1 MLYIIAALVVIAV
14 IGVLVMR
21 KNKAQKPTAP
31 VTLPVD
37 KAAQTHAKNTGTATT
52 GSDSATKFDNLTVA
66 QRFMDQQRYDKAI
79 ETLERGLTAQPH
91 DNALSLKL
99 LNIYAITN
107 QYDHF
112 SSTYD
117 AINTHGDAATIAE
130 AKQLKMLLEQE
141 QAPTTPAADVSPE
154 PDIES
159 IDFDLSNDH
168 TQEPPVKTDAGT
180 YDSDSDSGSQQPTTK
195 PAVSDAKPDV
205 DTAPVNHQTSDEAA
219 SDIFDLT
226 LEDLDNLE
234 SDAPITSHEAKE
246 TLNEAAPTVA
256 SSLDT
261 SNGFDDLIF
270 EDSPAEDSRAAS
282 TDQDASTESIDTP
295 ATAAKPDAAKNLDDD
310 FELEFDISNDMTDD
324 NAVET
329 GAEDDFVLDLEDL
342 ASEAADLEESPES
355 QDDFAVLLEN
365 PDRDTTP
372 ADVKEEEAAVTNTT
386 DDETQAFDAFTLED
400 EGIRDDAVATQLDT
414 EIAEPTFDDNT
425 PIEDDF
431 NLNID
436 DDFDIGSS
444 LDIESNDTQ
453 AAAPVT
459 TDTSNE
465 PEQIGDAHGSQPV
478 DFAAQFAVDF
488 DFVKSLDSQQVTL
501 DLACE
506 YLDLGEYESAKRLL
520 IEVVN
525 DGNTEQQ
532 QQAQALL
539 ARTA

>member
-1 MLYIIAALVVIAV
+1 MDIMLYIIAALVVIAV

-31 VTLPVD
+31 ATLPVD
-37 KAAQTHAKNTGTATT
+37 KATQTHAKNTGTTATV
-52 GSDSATKFDNLTVA
+52 SDSATKFDNLTVA

-130 AKQLKMLLEQE
+130 AKQLKILLEQE
-141 QAPTTPAADVSPE
+141 QAPTTPVPTDTVGTQSDSMNLSLPADQNKDN
-154 PDIES
+154 DIYTDDALS
-159 IDFDLSNDH
+159 FDLDEN
-168 TQEPPVKTDAGT
+168 TE
-180 YDSDSDSGSQQPTTK
+180 TK
-195 PAVSDAKPDV
+195 PVVSDAKPDV
-205 DTAPVNHQTSDEAA
+205 DAATVSNQTSDEAA

-234 SDAPITSHEAKE
+234 SDASIASNDAKE
-246 TLNEAAPTVA
+246 TLTEAAPTVA

-261 SNGFDDLIF
+261 TDGFDDLIF
-270 EDSPAEDSRAAS
+270 EDSPAEDSRVAS
-282 TDQDASTESIDTP
+282 TDQDASAESIDTP

-310 FELEFDISNDMTDD
+310 FELEFDASNDITDD
-324 NAVET
+324 NAVQI
-329 GAEDDFVLDLEDL
+329 GADDNFVLDLEDL
-342 ASEAADLEESPES
+342 ASDAADLEEMPES
-355 QDDFAVLLEN
+355 QDDVAVLLESTN
-365 PDRDTTP
+365 LDTTP
-372 ADVKEEEAAVTNTT
+372 ADVKEDVSAVTNTA

-400 EGIRDDAVATQLDT
+400 ERISNDAVATQLDT

-431 NLNID
+431 NLDID
-436 DDFDIGSS
+436 DDFGIDSS

-465 PEQIGDAHGSQPV
+465 PEQIGNAHGSQPV

>member
-1 MLYIIAALVVIAV
+1 MDIMLYIIAALVVIAV

-21 KNKAQKPTAP
+21 KNKAQKPTASA
-31 VTLPVD
+31 TLPVD
-37 KAAQTHAKNTGTATT
+37 KATQTHAKHTNTAAT

-79 ETLERGLTAQPH
+79 EALERGLTAKPH

-107 QYDHF
+107 QHDHF

-117 AINTHGDAATIAE
+117 AINMHGDAATIAE
-130 AKQLKMLLEQE
+130 AKQLKGLLEQE
-141 QAPTTPAADVSPE
+141 QAPTTPAATNAVDTQS
-154 PDIES
+154 ES
-159 IDFDLSNDH
+159 MNLSLSSDQNEEVVVDSEESLSFDLDED
-168 TQEPPVKTDAGT
+168 TEIKPVVNEAKT
-180 YDSDSDSGSQQPTTK
+180 
-195 PAVSDAKPDV
+195 DV
-205 DTAPVNHQTSDEAA
+205 DTATVSNQNTDEAA

-234 SDAPITSHEAKE
+234 SDSSIESNDAKK
-246 TLNEAAPTVA
+246 TLTEAAPTVA

-261 SNGFDDLIF
+261 TDGFDDLIF
-270 EDSPAEDSRAAS
+270 EDSPAVSA
-282 TDQDASTESIDTP
+282 ESIETP
-295 ATAAKPDAAKNLDDD
+295 ATAAQPDAAKNLDDD
-310 FELEFDISNDMTDD
+310 FELEFVTSNDITDD
-324 NAVET
+324 HAVKT
-329 GAEDDFVLDLEDL
+329 GADDDFVLDIEDL
-342 ASEAADLEESPES
+342 ASDAADLEEMPEN
-355 QDDFAVLLEN
+355 QDDVATLLEN
-365 PDRDTTP
+365 TDLDTTP
-372 ADVKEEEAAVTNTT
+372 ADVKEDVSAVINTS

-400 EGIRDDAVATQLDT
+400 EHISDDAVATHLDT
-414 EIAEPTFDDNT
+414 DTAEPTFDDNT

-431 NLNID
+431 NLDID
-436 DDFDIGSS
+436 DDFGIDSS

-465 PEQIGDAHGSQPV
+465 PEQISDAHGNQPV

>member
-1 MLYIIAALVVIAV
+1 MDIMLYIIAALVVIAV

-21 KNKAQKPTAP
+21 KNKAQKPTTPA
-31 VTLPVD
+31 TLPVD
-37 KAAQTHAKNTGTATT
+37 KAAQTHTKNTGTTAT

-79 ETLERGLTAQPH
+79 ETLERGLTAKPH

-99 LNIYAITN
+99 LNIYAIIN
-107 QYDHF
+107 QHDHF

-117 AINTHGDAATIAE
+117 AINIHGDAATIAE
-130 AKQLKMLLEQE
+130 AKQLKVLLEQE
-141 QAPTTPAADVSPE
+141 QAPTTPAPNVSPK

-168 TQEPPVKTDAGT
+168 TQELPVKTDAGT
-180 YDSDSDSGSQQPTTK
+180 YDSGSQQPTTK
-195 PAVSDAKPDV
+195 PVVSEAKPDV
-205 DTAPVNHQTSDEAA
+205 DAATVSNKNTDEAA

-234 SDAPITSHEAKE
+234 SDSSIESNDAKE
-246 TLNEAAPTVA
+246 IHTEAAPTIV

-261 SNGFDDLIF
+261 TDGFDDLIF
-270 EDSPAEDSRAAS
+270 EDSPAEDSPAAS
-282 TDQDASTESIDTP
+282 AESIETP
-295 ATAAKPDAAKNLDDD
+295 AAAAQPDAAKNLDDD
-310 FELEFDISNDMTDD
+310 FELEFVTSNDIT
-324 NAVET
+324 NVET
-329 GAEDDFVLDLEDL
+329 GTDDDFVLDIEDL
-342 ASEAADLEESPES
+342 ASDAADLEESPAS

-365 PDRDTTP
+365 TDLDTIP
-372 ADVKEEEAAVTNTT
+372 VDVKENESAVINIS

-400 EGIRDDAVATQLDT
+400 ERISDDAVATHLDT
-414 EIAEPTFDDNT
+414 NTAEPTFDDNT

-431 NLNID
+431 NLDID
-436 DDFDIGSS
+436 DDFGIGNT
-444 LDIESNDTQ
+444 LDIESNEIQ
-453 AAAPVT
+453 AATPVT
-459 TDTSNE
+459 TDMSNE
-465 PEQIGDAHGSQPV
+465 PEQIGAAHGSQPI

-488 DFVKSLDSQQVTL
+488 DFVNSLDSQQVTL